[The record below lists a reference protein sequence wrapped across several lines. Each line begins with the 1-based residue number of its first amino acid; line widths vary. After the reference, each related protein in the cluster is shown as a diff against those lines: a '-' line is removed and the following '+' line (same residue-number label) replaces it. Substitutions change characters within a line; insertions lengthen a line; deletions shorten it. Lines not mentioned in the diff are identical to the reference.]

1 MAILDAPTY
10 AFDQRLFNLYN
21 PSFPEFTGDVQDKW
35 VGKAY
40 TPFGFTSAS
49 YWIFLGNNLD
59 EYSSGP
65 IVTGIEIFFNPTDA
79 DRYPDQLVW
88 RWTTTAG
95 EVFPTPDLRAAI
107 ATPDNLDDTN
117 LLAATLFNADTFN
130 LSGLNDYAIGYG
142 DNDTMNGEAGNDTL
156 MGHLGADLLSGGSGD
171 DVFLYTDASHS
182 TLFDMDTI
190 TDYARGDAIELSGS
204 QGLDSALMLYQGS
217 VIDTVNYIYIFSYPT
232 DTIYFF
238 TDNTDWYA
246 YVKGDGDGDDSRVSF
261 DRTLIKI
268 SPTDTITAETTTPFV
283 LDAPVLTSEAS
294 YSLGD
299 IQQAVTYIGNTN
311 FGQTGTFEGVG
322 NPLANTLIGGNG
334 ADTLFGLSGN
344 DTLEGGLGNDRMHGG
359 RGDDLYIVS
368 GNDTLIELANEGID
382 EVHIANNG
390 YTLPEHVEYLEL
402 LQNEI
407 YIPIFLLGNAL
418 DNRII
423 GSDSAIYGEVLSGGD
438 GNDTLYG
445 RSGND
450 LLTGGSGS
458 DFLFGGDGDDAL
470 EPNGG
475 PDSVEGGEGNDTIF
489 YMSGAH
495 TINGGN
501 GVDTLNL
508 FLYSVP
514 THLVVNLPLYS
525 LRVYSHT
532 ITVWGERSFIYE
544 VENLI
549 GAEFVDNYFYG
560 NASDNYFVGGNFQ
573 DYFWG
578 GLGNDTLDGGRGND
592 YLSGEEG
599 IDTIY
604 ESLGDDVYELENEQD
619 RVIINVNNDPQG
631 GIDTIEALSS
641 YDLNW
646 SNAQIENLTLK
657 GEDANYAFGNGLDN
671 NIVGNTSNNYMRGL
685 AGRDTLFGGAGNDTL
700 DGGTGADVLRGG
712 AGRDVFR
719 ISSRDDSRLDA
730 HDVILDYNIY
740 DDSIE
745 FVGMAGV
752 DLVFLNESVNFSQLP
767 YVDIINARIQSNDA
781 YLNKRVVFF
790 AADSLFGSSGI
801 YMYVNGRGTGT
812 NYDGSLLR
820 YSVKQSGVASDGY
833 LSGALVWIDSD
844 NDGLRDWTDGNGN
857 GSFDSGEGESW
868 ALTDGQGRYSGL
880 EGSGTLRASA
890 NPNGTTIDIST
901 GAVFTGSYAAP
912 SASSVISPLT
922 TLLAASGD
930 QQTIKEA
937 FGLDDVDLTSFDP
950 LAAATAADGYSAAD
964 TAAAI
969 QMQSVNAQI
978 ANILAVATGMM
989 TAAGASASS
998 ASAIANAIAQNLA
1011 TAATAGPVDLTS
1023 ATVISNAIASGAV
1036 DVLTSTQRA
1045 VVNAQLGA
1053 VSNAMAEINSQ
1064 IKLLSDEANTA
1075 ASTVDVVDAEQY
1087 LRAIVGAQIVA
1098 QETLAEQARAAVL
1111 SNSTAGISINAGNIS
1126 QLIIEAALGNNGQIL
1141 TPGASHR
1148 YDGSIDEISV
1158 AGISSDGNTL
1168 VLKFADGDLVFL
1180 PMEST
1185 DLNLAGVAYTTQQIV
1200 DQFSLRPAFTYFLNN
1215 TTAYLLPE
1223 LFAGDSSL
1231 GLLYQWID
1239 TSPDAVIVGSNFGD
1253 FIVLQG
1259 TGNKAVDAAGG
1270 ADVID
1275 GGTGST
1281 FVSGGVA
1288 GDADTFFLDGR
1299 ASGVSWST
1307 ITDFELG
1314 RDKVTIWGWREGV
1327 SKASVLFN
1335 DTDTGGA
1342 AGYTGLTLHFE
1353 NLLPDAAA
1361 AGTLNANFN
1370 SVTLSGLTLAQFGAS
1385 SITELNDQ
1393 ITNETNIH
1401 FIVGQ
1406 TSDAY
1411 GEHGYLYIS

>member
-21 PSFPEFTGDVQDKW
+21 PSFPEFTGDVQAKW
-35 VGKAY
+35 VGKAS
-40 TPFGFTSAS
+40 TPFGFMSAS
-49 YWIFLGNNLD
+49 YWSFLGYNLD

-79 DRYPDQLVW
+79 NIFPDQLVW

-95 EVFPTPDLRAAI
+95 EVFSTPDLRAVI

-190 TDYARGDAIELSGS
+190 TDYARGDAIELRGS
-204 QGLDSALMLYQGS
+204 QGLDSAFVLYQRS
-217 VIDTVNYIYIFSYPT
+217 VIDTVNYIDIFSYPT

-238 TDNTDWYA
+238 ADNTDWYA

-268 SPTDTITAETTTPFV
+268 SPADTNTVDTTTPFV
-283 LDAPVLTSEAS
+283 LGAPVLTSEAS

-423 GSDSAIYGEVLSGGD
+423 GSDSAINGEVLSGAD

-445 RSGND
+445 RSGDD

-458 DFLFGGDGDDAL
+458 DFLFGGDGDDVL
-470 EPNGG
+470 DPNAG

-489 YMSGAH
+489 YVSGTH

-508 FLYSVP
+508 FQCSVP
-514 THLVVNLPLYS
+514 THLVVNLPLDS
-525 LRVYSHT
+525 LRVYSRT
-532 ITVWGERSFIYE
+532 GKIWGERSFIYE

-560 NASDNYFVGGNFQ
+560 NASDNYFVGGNSQ

-599 IDTIY
+599 IDTII
-604 ESLGDDVYELENEQD
+604 ESLGDDIY
-619 RVIINVNNDPQG
+619 IVNHVDDQVVSRAVTQYG
-631 GIDTIEALSS
+631 GIDRIGAHNCS
-641 YDLNW
+641 YDLNR
-646 SNAQIENLTLK
+646 SNALIENLTLI
-657 GEDANYAFGNGLDN
+657 GNVDSYALGNSLDN
-671 NIVGNTSNNYMRGL
+671 TMLGSEARNLLQGL
-685 AGRDTLFGGAGNDTL
+685 AGRDYIVGGGGDDTIE
-700 DGGTGADVLRGG
+700 GGLGSDVLKGG
-712 AGRDVFR
+712 AGRDVFQF
-719 ISSRDDSRLDA
+719 SSKDDSRRGPSLDR
-730 HDVILDYNIY
+730 ILDYNLFE
-740 DDSIE
+740 DDIE
-745 FVGMAGV
+745 FVGMEGMGLVLLSGSAQSSVERGIQTILEDSAYSNKTVAFFAFDGV
-752 DLVFLNESVNFSQLP
+752 GVL
-767 YVDIINARIQSNDA
+767 DA
-781 YLNKRVVFF
+781 YL
-790 AADSLFGSSGI
+790 
-801 YMYVNGRGTGT
+801 YVNGSGTGT
-812 NYDGSLLR
+812 DYNGSLIR
-820 YSVKQSGVASDGY
+820 VSSVQAGVASDGY

-844 NDGLRDWTDGNGN
+844 DDGVRDWTDSNRNGRW
-857 GSFDSGEGESW
+857 DSGEGESW

-1239 TSPDAVIVGSNFGD
+1239 TSSDAVIVGSNFGD

-1406 TSDAY
+1406 TRDAY